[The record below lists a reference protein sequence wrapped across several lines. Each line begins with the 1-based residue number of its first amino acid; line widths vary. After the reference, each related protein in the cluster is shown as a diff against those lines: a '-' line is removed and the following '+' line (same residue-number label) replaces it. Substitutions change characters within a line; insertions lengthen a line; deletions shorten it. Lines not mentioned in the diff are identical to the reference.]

1 MAKLYNN
8 NNDDYTKLE
17 KGIKCNDLFI
27 YSKNNYLYIIKDDI
41 RLFNV
46 SYKRLKKTFYPALTD
61 IFSIIVKNPN
71 NIYLQINKS
80 NPNQFIL
87 VIYHHNNQY
96 NLLFKYEIKLK
107 EIDDYLRIFD
117 NENTNT
123 IIHKQNEKI
132 NILINKIK
140 YYKTKYYEPSTDDEF
155 L

>member
-1 MAKLYNN
+1 M
-8 NNDDYTKLE
+8 
-17 KGIKCNDLFI
+17 
-27 YSKNNYLYIIKDDI
+27 YIIKDDI

-96 NLLFKYEIKLK
+96 NLLFKYEIK
-107 EIDDYLRIFD
+107 
-117 NENTNT
+117 
-123 IIHKQNEKI
+123 
-132 NILINKIK
+132 
-140 YYKTKYYEPSTDDEF
+140 
-155 L
+155 